1 LGIFDIMILFKGYKH
16 KGGFVHF
23 RDITTGD
30 IRAIFFPKT
39 FEEKYMYLGCPPYDD
54 EGGIFKAME
63 PLVIFMDY
71 KAKPSWCPRFVLR
84 FLHVFGMDKSI
95 VRVRNRWMSNLLSV
109 LTQGYRIIDYKT
121 KWEWYDLRISV
132 QGDEQMWFLSDA
144 IEAQFYREGKREDEK
159 ENPKIELQ

>member
-1 LGIFDIMILFKGYKH
+1 
-16 KGGFVHF
+16 
-23 RDITTGD
+23 
-30 IRAIFFPKT
+30 
-39 FEEKYMYLGCPPYDD
+39 
-54 EGGIFKAME
+54 
-63 PLVIFMDY
+63 
-71 KAKPSWCPRFVLR
+71 
-84 FLHVFGMDKSI
+84 MDKSI